1 MRTPMIEAFEDELE
15 KIAAE
20 STRFLHDEKNPDPEG
35 AMVKSRLHRI
45 VEMSKDLHGMLANE
59 DQLPGWVQDH
69 VTAAHEN
76 LSQVYS
82 YMEPRNHGEA

>member
-1 MRTPMIEAFEDELE
+1 MTASMLDELY
-15 KIAAE
+15 KIAA
-20 STRFLHDEKNPDPEG
+20 SNTRFLHDEKNPDPEG
-35 AMVKSRLHRI
+35 AMVRSRLHRI
-45 VEMSKDLHGMLANE
+45 VEMSKDLHGMLSNE

-82 YMEPRNHGEA
+82 YMEPRNHGGV